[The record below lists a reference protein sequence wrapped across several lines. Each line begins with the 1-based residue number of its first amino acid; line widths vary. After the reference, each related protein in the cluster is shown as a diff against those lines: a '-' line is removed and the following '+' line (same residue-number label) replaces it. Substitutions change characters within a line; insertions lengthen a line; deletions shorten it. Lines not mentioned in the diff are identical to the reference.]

1 MLSIL
6 RTCIG
11 RGLRVR
17 VSPSIFRLFR
27 PSDFRVATL
36 TGEWRAS
43 RDNRYRPRSISPE
56 YLGQKASPSAPLAS
70 KGRGRGREYR
80 AKEIRR
86 FGSRNRHSDSPGSP
100 RPPLLSLLPPL
111 DHFIT
116 VRFYCYA
123 TCRRSIVVRGR
134 SNDRRGIEA
143 IAKLRVSRFPRK
155 LLRERS
161 FHSRER
167 ELSSRHDDRAQVA
180 RNRAFL
186 RVNKLGRSCTT
197 VHENIKFDAE
207 SPEFGGGSTNGSSR
221 ISNTVPGVRNG
232 RNDRFDERVAGVRKG
247 CSFKL

>member
-86 FGSRNRHSDSPGSP
+86 FGSRNRHSDSPWFASTAVTLAP
-100 RPPLLSLLPPL
+100 SVARS
-111 DHFIT
+111 
-116 VRFYCYA
+116 FYH
-123 TCRRSIVVRGR
+123 RSILLLRDVPTLDRRTRRRGARGR
-134 SNDRRGIEA
+134 SNDCRGIEA
-143 IAKLRVSRFPRK
+143 IAKLRVSRFLRK

-167 ELSSRHDDRAQVA
+167 ELSSRHDDRARSRVTGPFFA
-180 RNRAFL
+180 LTSSVGRAQ
-186 RVNKLGRSCTT
+186 SCT
-197 VHENIKFDAE
+197 
-207 SPEFGGGSTNGSSR
+207 R
-221 ISNTVPGVRNG
+221 I
-232 RNDRFDERVAGVRKG
+232 
-247 CSFKL
+247 